1 MAELKFIVTM
11 DSSQF
16 TEGANKV
23 MADVKQITSSVEKEG
38 GKIQSQFDGIG
49 KSIGG
54 SMSKY
59 LAMFGGAAA
68 LKGLITEMVNV
79 RSEFQKTD
87 VAIRTML
94 GSKEKADELMN
105 QVREYA
111 KISPLEFGDITK
123 ATQMMISFNIEATKV
138 PQYIK
143 AIGDVSMGEKDR
155 FNSLALS
162 FSQMSA
168 TGKLMGQDLLQMINA
183 GFNPLTVIAEK
194 TGKSIAQLKDE
205 MSKGAISAKMVQDAF
220 IAATSAG
227 GKFYGMSENAAK
239 TIGGQLSMLSDA
251 VAAAFNE
258 VGTKSEGII
267 TKAISGVTSLVEN
280 YEQVARAIGILIT
293 TYGTYKAALVTLM
306 AIEQAHGVA
315 AAAAAAKISIL
326 KAAQDALNKSML
338 ANPYALAAAALATL
352 VGAIISAATA
362 TDAFDDAA
370 DALSEA
376 QASIEAATS
385 AEISKLDALNKKMI
399 EAGEGTDEYKRIK
412 QQIIDQYSQ
421 YYAGLETEWA
431 KVGNL
436 AAMYDKLTLAI
447 RKSIAARQMKSIVD
461 KQLDATDKI
470 VQDKLDKAYKKLI
483 EKYGNDRGTELYKKF
498 FEFATLGNGKG
509 LNAKDWKDLE
519 DATMWTVRWGK
530 NATDGI
536 VDFRVS
542 VKELAYD
549 IQKANKA
556 SRQFVENL
564 KSLYDVEEEAP
575 EPTTPTITPQSYADP
590 KAAAAAKKAAE
601 KAAKERERQA
611 REQAKERER
620 LAQIY
625 AQQITEEGRRTA
637 DIEFETRELENKA
650 LKDGTEKTIR
660 EIELSH
666 DKELAAITRWYE
678 DIRQKRIDEA
688 KKVFDSKA
696 ANQGKN
702 FFDSEEYKKASSADA
717 YTKQEKDALER
728 RLDAANTIY
737 KNALADIV
745 AEEQRSMLEYLSQ
758 YGTYQ
763 ERRLAIAKEYAEKIA
778 EAQAKGD
785 KGEEKRLAKERD
797 NRLGEINAKNLAMSI
812 DWGAAFRGV
821 GNVLGDIA
829 RETLQKV
836 EEYMK
841 TAEFRGLDANNKQ
854 SYIDLRNRL
863 REETGA
869 GAASPFNFKQWK
881 QIEEQVNEY
890 KDNVRRLDIAQRA
903 HTEAVNDLEKAQERL
918 KRAVDER
925 EKQEAKVAVAAAQ
938 TAVDITAA
946 NQNSAQGAVEE
957 SQANLTS
964 STNAAAQG
972 IDNFSSYLN
981 EMKNGSLYGFA
992 NGITE
997 LITSLK
1003 GGSDGVGK
1011 ALGELG
1017 GKVGGL
1023 IGAILQII
1031 DALGDDPAGFIG
1043 GLLDNVGDAVEKILA
1058 DLPKL
1063 IGNIVEGVVGIVKGI
1078 FAGIG
1083 SWFSHGTENQ
1093 VARTTERLTESN
1105 NALRTSIDKLTD
1117 EFEKQA
1123 GGEAIKQYQKA
1134 LANQEAYNKNQQD
1147 ILMAQMG
1154 KYGKHRSN
1162 AYYLSGELSS
1172 ADYRA
1177 ISNAVKKNI
1186 SNLQGLFNLS
1196 PEDVDKIRAE
1206 LPALWTRII
1215 SAGKYDDVK
1224 EYWEAYA
1231 DEAGKTKEL
1240 TDLINENLTQIS
1252 FDSMFSSFED
1262 TLMDMG
1268 ASAAEWGNKF
1278 SEMLQ
1283 KSLLH
1288 FALGDEFQEKM
1299 NKWYQAW
1306 ADTMKK
1312 QNGELTESQID
1323 LYRQEW
1329 DAFLQEGLEKRNAIA
1344 KLTGYTGADSEGSGA
1359 YKAASSFSQEQ
1370 GDELNG
1376 RLTAIQIGQA
1386 YQNEQLTMAVMTL
1399 QSMSVVG
1406 VANGNTLAEMRNL
1419 MLIGN
1424 GHLEDIARYTRIA
1437 SQYGT
1442 AIEQI
1447 AEKIKTL

>member
-16 TEGANKV
+16 SEGANKV
-23 MADVKQITSSVEKEG
+23 MADVKQITSSVEKQGE
-38 GKIQSQFDGIG
+38 KIQSQFDGIG

-68 LKGLITEMVNV
+68 LKGLLDQMVRV

-111 KISPLEFGDITK
+111 KISPLEIGDITK
-123 ATQMMISFNIEATKV
+123 ATQMMISFNIEADKV

-155 FNSLALS
+155 FNSLALA

-183 GFNPLTVIAEK
+183 GFNPLATISDK

-267 TKAISGVTSLVEN
+267 TTAISGVTSLVEN

-352 VGAIISAATA
+352 VGAIVSAATA

-370 DALSEA
+370 ESLSEA

-399 EAGEGTDEYKRIK
+399 EAGEGTDEYKKIK

-436 AAMYDKLTLAI
+436 AAMYDKLTFAI

-483 EKYGNDRGTELYKKF
+483 EKYGNERGTELYKKF

-519 DATMWTVRWGK
+519 DATMWTTRWGK

-556 SRQFVENL
+556 SQQFVENL
-564 KSLYDVEEEAP
+564 KNLYDVEEEAP
-575 EPTTPTITPQSYADP
+575 EPTTPKVITPTYDT
-590 KAAAAAKKAAE
+590 KATAAAKKAAE
-601 KAAKERERQA
+601 MAAKERERQA
-611 REQAKERER
+611 REQAKEREK
-620 LAQIY
+620 LAEIY
-625 AQQITEEGRRTA
+625 AHQLTDEGRRNA
-637 DIEFETRELENKA
+637 DIEFETRELEIKA

-666 DKELAAITRWYE
+666 DKELSAITRWYE

-688 KKVFDSKA
+688 KKVFDAKKA
-696 ANQGKN
+696 NEGKN
-702 FFDSEEYKKASSADA
+702 FFESEEYTKAASNDA
-717 YTKQEKDALER
+717 YTKQEQDALKR
-728 RLDAANTIY
+728 RLDAANKIY
-737 KNALADIV
+737 KDSLAEIPKM
-745 AEEQRSMLEYLSQ
+745 EQSAMREYLRQ

-763 ERRLAIAKEYAEKIA
+763 ERRLAIEQEYDEQIKNARFRWEQKSLEQQKQSA
-778 EAQAKGD
+778 LEAVDIDFGLKTQQMADLFEDASQKSVKAIDTIIKKYEALIKFMKGS
-785 KGEEKRLAKERD
+785 KGETKAVTLD
-797 NRLGEINAKNLAMSI
+797 DLHNLGFTDDDIQKVQTGVIKINDIIEAVKNLRKEVEGKSPLRAFTDDI
-812 DWGAAFRGV
+812 DKAVAKIKDGK
-821 GNVLGDIA
+821 L
-829 RETLQKV
+829 V
-836 EEYMK
+836 E
-841 TAEFRGLDANNKQ
+841 GLDNISQAVAKFIPSIKGLTTSIASAFGGSDNDTEGILGIIQ
-854 SYIDLRNRL
+854 AIPDLVTGMV
-863 REETGA
+863 ETVQGDTA
-869 GAASPFNFKQWK
+869 TG
-881 QIEEQVNEY
+881 
-890 KDNVRRLDIAQRA
+890 
-903 HTEAVNDLEKAQERL
+903 LEKVAQSLLAITESVKKTKDEEPEFADWERL
-918 KRAVDER
+918 K
-925 EKQEAKVAVAAAQ
+925 
-938 TAVDITAA
+938 DIT
-946 NQNSAQGAVEE
+946 E
-957 SQANLTS
+957 SLVS
-964 STNAAAQG
+964 VWDDL
-972 IDNFSSYLN
+972 IEKKKEYL
-981 EMKNGSLYGFA
+981 SLSVG
-992 NGITE
+992 GDTLRTEKEIKE
-997 LITSLK
+997 LIENETEAWRELGEERLRAGASATHHSI
-1003 GGSDGVGK
+1003 GYRIMRDMTDEAMDAASK
-1011 ALGELG
+1011 ALGGNARDILG
-1017 GKVGGL
+1017 KTASGL
-1023 IGAILQII
+1023 FDLTSEQLQRLKEQAPQFWARLDKDVQNYLNNII
-1031 DALGDDPAGFIG
+1031 
-1043 GLLDNVGDAVEKILA
+1043 
-1058 DLPKL
+1058 
-1063 IGNIVEGVVGIVKGI
+1063 EG
-1078 FAGIG
+1078 
-1083 SWFSHGTENQ
+1083 
-1093 VARTTERLTESN
+1093 TERL
-1105 NALRTSIDKLTD
+1105 
-1117 EFEKQA
+1117 
-1123 GGEAIKQYQKA
+1123 
-1134 LANQEAYNKNQQD
+1134 
-1147 ILMAQMG
+1147 
-1154 KYGKHRSN
+1154 
-1162 AYYLSGELSS
+1162 
-1172 ADYRA
+1172 
-1177 ISNAVKKNI
+1177 
-1186 SNLQGLFNLS
+1186 
-1196 PEDVDKIRAE
+1196 EDVQQSVRE
-1206 LPALWTRII
+1206 QLTRTTF
-1215 SAGKYDDVK
+1215 DDVK
-1224 EYWEAYA
+1224 SNFLSQLSDMESAA
-1231 DEAGKTKEL
+1231 SDFSDDFSQMLFQAMLKTKFDEL
-1240 TDLINENLTQIS
+1240 FNDRLDDWYEH
-1252 FDSMFSSFED
+1252 FADSMKDGEISDSERNA
-1262 TLMDMG
+1262 LL
-1268 ASAAEWGNKF
+1268 AEWDGIVAD
-1278 SEMLQ
+1278 SM
-1283 KSLLH
+1283 
-1288 FALGDEFQEKM
+1288 ALRD
-1299 NKWYQAW
+1299 NL
-1306 ADTMKK
+1306 ADV
-1312 QNGELTESQID
+1312 
-1323 LYRQEW
+1323 
-1329 DAFLQEGLEKRNAIA
+1329 
-1344 KLTGYTGADSEGSGA
+1344 TGYAKSMSEGSGA

-1406 VANGNTLAEMRNL
+1406 QEQGNTLAEMRNL

-1437 SQYGT
+1437 AQYGD
-1442 AIEQI
+1442 AIETI
-1447 AEKIKTL
+1447 ADKIKTL